1 MENKPVVTRGKGQ
14 LGGLDQR
21 VHTAVLKTD
30 TNKDWQGAL
39 RTVIWQPGWEGSVGE
54 NGQMCMA
61 AHLRLSQ
68 RC

>member
-30 TNKDWQGAL
+30 TNKD
-39 RTVIWQPGWEGSVGE
+39 
-54 NGQMCMA
+54 
-61 AHLRLSQ
+61 
-68 RC
+68 